1 MHRKEAKNEI
11 ASLAALIGKAGE
23 QKDAVALNIQERT
36 ADALYEMVQAVHQKK
51 CLLEKELVLAGSVL
65 KNNQRIQSS
74 LIAKIKYGTST
85 VEYPYSA
92 A

>member
-1 MHRKEAKNEI
+1 MNNLALKELTELIHYIYAPERSKKEI

-36 ADALYEMVQAVHQKK
+36 ADALYEMVQAVHKK
-51 CLLEKELVLAGSVL
+51 MPAEKELVLAGSVL

-74 LIAKIKYGTST
+74 
-85 VEYPYSA
+85 
-92 A
+92 